1 LSAFSAKCFYAQLS
15 RSLSLFIGASYY
27 YIIVNLAAHFLI
39 MPANANRQFLDF
51 EKPIKD
57 LIDEI
62 ENMKHRQ
69 EKTKLNLSDTIEKL
83 EQTILQR
90 RKEITANL
98 TSWQRVQLSRHP
110 DRPYTLKYID
120 KMTSNFIELYGDR
133 NVKDDRAMV
142 GGFASLDGETV
153 MVIGQQ
159 KGINTKMR
167 QLRNFGMANP
177 EGYRKA
183 LRLMRLAE
191 KFNKP
196 VITLIDTPGA
206 YPGLEAEERG
216 QGEAI
221 ARNIYEMIRLKVPVI
236 CVIIGEGAS
245 GGALGIGVGD
255 KVFMMENTWYTVI
268 SPESCS
274 SILWRSWE
282 KKEIAAEQLKLT
294 AEKMLGFGLID
305 GIIPEPVGGAHWDYS
320 EAARILKDY
329 LVPVIKE
336 LKNVPADERVNN
348 RIEKFG
354 KMGFWEEVS

>member
-1 LSAFSAKCFYAQLS
+1 
-15 RSLSLFIGASYY
+15 
-27 YIIVNLAAHFLI
+27 
-39 MPANANRQFLDF
+39 MPSNANRQFLDF

-62 ENMKHRQ
+62 ERLKHTAEQ
-69 EKTKLNLSDTIEKL
+69 KKIDYSTTIEQL
-83 EQTILQR
+83 EQKIQDK
-90 RKEITANL
+90 RKVVTQSL
-98 TSWQRVQLSRHP
+98 TGWQRVQLSRHP

-120 KMTSNFIELYGDR
+120 KMTTNFVELYGDR
-133 NVKDDRAMV
+133 NVKDDKAMV
-142 GGFASLDGETV
+142 GGFCMLDGETV

-183 LRLMRLAE
+183 LRLMRMAE
-191 KFNKP
+191 KFGKP

-274 SILWRSWE
+274 SILWRTWE
-282 KKEIAAEQLKLT
+282 KKELAAEQLRLT
-294 AEKMLGFGLID
+294 ADNMLNFGLID
-305 GIIPEPVGGAHWDYS
+305 GIIPEPDGGAHWDYDQ
-320 EAARILKDY
+320 AAQMLKSHI
-329 LVPVIKE
+329 VPVLQE
-336 LKNVPADERVNN
+336 LKKLSPEERINQ

-354 KMGFWEEVS
+354 KMGFWEEVPAEEKQ

>member
-1 LSAFSAKCFYAQLS
+1 
-15 RSLSLFIGASYY
+15 
-27 YIIVNLAAHFLI
+27 
-39 MPANANRQFLDF
+39 MPSNANRQFLDF

-62 ENMKHRQ
+62 ESMKHRQ

-90 RKEITANL
+90 RKEITENL
-98 TSWQRVQLSRHP
+98 SSWQRVQLSRHP
-110 DRPYTLKYID
+110 DRPYTLKYIE
-120 KMTSNFIELYGDR
+120 KMTTNFVELYGDR
-133 NVKDDRAMV
+133 NVKDDKAMV
-142 GGFASLDGETV
+142 GGFASLNGETV
-153 MVIGQQ
+153 MIIGQQ

-196 VITLIDTPGA
+196 IITLIDTPGA

-236 CVIIGEGAS
+236 VVIIGEGAS

-282 KKEIAAEQLKLT
+282 KKEVAAEQLKLT
-294 AEKMLGFGLID
+294 ADKMLGFGLID
-305 GIIPEPVGGAHWDYS
+305 GIIPEPTGGAHWDYN
-320 EAARILKDY
+320 EAAQILRNF
-329 LVPVIKE
+329 LAPVIKE

>member
-1 LSAFSAKCFYAQLS
+1 
-15 RSLSLFIGASYY
+15 
-27 YIIVNLAAHFLI
+27 
-39 MPANANRQFLDF
+39 MPELKNRQFLDF
-51 EKPIKD
+51 EKPIKELYDQIEVQKQSAEKSKID
-57 LIDEI
+57 LSGTIAQLEERI
-62 ENMKHRQ
+62 TE
-69 EKTKLNLSDTIEKL
+69 TKKDL
-83 EQTILQR
+83 
-90 RKEITANL
+90 TANL
-98 TSWQRVQLSRHP
+98 TPWQKVQLSRHP
-110 DRPYTLKYID
+110 DRPYTLKYIE
-120 KMTSNFIELYGDR
+120 KMCTNFIELHGDR
-133 NVKDDRAMV
+133 NIKDDKAMV
-142 GGFASLDGETV
+142 GGFAQLDGETV
-153 MVIGQQ
+153 MIIGQQ

-183 LRLMRLAE
+183 LRLMKLAE

-255 KVFMMENTWYTVI
+255 KVFMLENTWYTVI

-274 SILWRSWE
+274 SILWRTWD
-282 KKEIAAEQLKLT
+282 KKETAAEQLKLT
-294 AEKMLGFGLID
+294 GENMLQFGLVD
-305 GIIPEPVGGAHWDYS
+305 GVIPEPLGGSHWDYD
-320 EAARILKDY
+320 EAATILKNY
-329 LVPVIKE
+329 LIPVIAA
-336 LKNVPADERVNN
+336 LKKIPAEDRIQQ

-354 KMGFWEEVS
+354 KMGFWEET